1 MKRLFFFIIASS
13 AALQPVYASVTNSN
27 AVTVKAWTRDAVHFD
42 TATGEFSSTNI
53 PSSAQSAA
61 LDELSGSISELYDY
75 ALEEMETNM
84 APLEARLEEARRRPV
99 VTLALAASP
108 ENAVDR
114 RNFTMCVLSNEIS
127 RIDGGLHCRFWIFG
141 NNVLRSDP
149 VMVGSVITELGAKT
163 NELSLVWT
171 GYGENGVTI
180 VDDGEEYECFEL
192 AMDIPAEVKD
202 GLDILVLPWIR
213 IGRRDTG
220 FDFGNRQCRVNGV
233 MCCTTNDLS
242 FLGTFYTTNGVE
254 IIDYKPYADRGLFRF
269 TEKEDE
275 QPQE

>member
-1 MKRLFFFIIASS
+1 MKRLVIAL
-13 AALQPVYASVTNSN
+13 AAVVFALPGVSASVTNSN
-27 AVTVKAWTRDAVHFD
+27 AVTVKAWTRDDVHFD
-42 TATGEFSSTNI
+42 TVTGEFSSTNI
-53 PSSAQSAA
+53 PSAAQAAA
-61 LDELSGSISELYDY
+61 LDELADSITNLYAY

-114 RNFTMCVLSNEIS
+114 RNFTMCVMSNEIS
-127 RIDGGLHCRFWIFG
+127 RIDGGLRCRFWIFG
-141 NNVLRSDP
+141 NNILRSDP

-171 GYGENGVTI
+171 SYGENGVTI
-180 VDDGEEYECFEL
+180 VDGGEEYECFEL
-192 AMDIPAEVKD
+192 TMDIPADVKD
-202 GLDILVLPWIR
+202 GLDILVRPWVR
-213 IGRRDTG
+213 IGRSDTG
-220 FDFGNRQCRVNGV
+220 FDFGNRQCRINGV

-254 IIDYKPYADRGLFRF
+254 LTDFTPYADRGLLRF

-275 QPQE
+275 EPQE

>member
-1 MKRLFFFIIASS
+1 MKRLIAVLIAAS
-13 AALQPVYASVTNSN
+13 AALPTVASPVTNSN
-27 AVTVKAWTRDAVHFD
+27 AVTVKSWTRDDVHFD
-42 TATGEFSSTNI
+42 TVTGEFSSTNI
-53 PSSAQSAA
+53 PSAARAAA
-61 LDELSGSISELYDY
+61 LDELADAITELYDY

-84 APLEARLEEARRRPV
+84 APLQARLEEARLRPV
-99 VTLALAASP
+99 VTLALAAAP

-114 RNFTMCVLSNEIS
+114 RNFTMCVMSNEIS

-149 VMVGSVITELGAKT
+149 VMVGSVITEMGAKT

-171 GYGENGVTI
+171 GYGEDAVTI
-180 VDDGEEYECFEL
+180 VDGGEEYECFEL
-192 AMDIPAEVKD
+192 TMDIPAEVKD
-202 GLDILVLPWIR
+202 GLDILVRPWVR
-213 IGRRDTG
+213 IGRSDTG

-254 IIDYKPYADRGLFRF
+254 LTDFTPYADRGLFRF

-275 QPQE
+275 EPQE